1 MFEGA
6 WFFPGTVSTL
16 GGIILRINK
25 NSAPYIFIS
34 PFYIL
39 FAVFML
45 YPLLFSLYISFTEWN
60 GIGDM
65 RWIGLQ
71 NYKDLVKDEVFL
83 QSLLNALILFVMY
96 VPIMLF
102 LALLFAV
109 ILNSG
114 YVRAQRF
121 FRTILITPYITSL
134 VAIGFTF
141 VMLFDRDYGLLNMFL
156 QSIGIAKVNWLGS
169 VWGARI
175 ALTVLVIW
183 RWVGYNM
190 IIMLAGLQNIPHEL
204 YEAATIDGANKVQS
218 FFRITMPMMKPVLLF
233 TAILSTVGTFMLFV
247 EPLVL
252 TKGGPI
258 NSTITP
264 IMYLYQQSFNYLKFG
279 YASSMAYV
287 FFLLIFIAS
296 LIQVKVFGKE

>member
-1 MFEGA
+1 M
-6 WFFPGTVSTL
+6 
-16 GGIILRINK
+16 
-25 NSAPYIFIS
+25 
-34 PFYIL
+34 
-39 FAVFML
+39 
-45 YPLLFSLYISFTEWN
+45 SFTEWN

-71 NYKDLVKDEVFL
+71 NYKDLFKDEVFL
-83 QSLLNALILFVMY
+83 QSLINAFILFIMY
-96 VPIMLF
+96 VPIMLL
-102 LALLFAV
+102 LAIVFAV

-114 YVRAQRF
+114 YVRMQRI
-121 FRTILITPYITSL
+121 FRTIFITPYITSL

-141 VMLFDRDYGLLNMFL
+141 VMLFDRDYGLLNVFL
-156 QSIGIAKVNWLGS
+156 HAFGIAKVNWLGS

-190 IIMLAGLQNIPHEL
+190 IIMLAGLQNIPNEL

-218 FFRITMPMMKPVLLF
+218 FFRITIPMMKPVILF

-287 FFLLIFIAS
+287 MFALIFIAS
-296 LIQVKVFGKE
+296 LIQVKFLGKE